1 VGGCNII
8 STPESIST
16 IGNMGF
22 LSPDGRCYSF
32 DQRGNGYARSEGLGV
47 LILKR
52 VTEAIRDQDVI
63 RAVIRAT
70 GTNQDGR
77 TVGLAQP
84 CAQAQESLL
93 RSTYQAAS
101 LDTRLTRF
109 VEAHGTGTAV
119 GDPLEAAALSSAFGA
134 VRNAHSPVYM

>member
-1 VGGCNII
+1 
-8 STPESIST
+8 
-16 IGNMGF
+16 MGF

-32 DQRGNGYARSEGLGV
+32 DQRANGYARSEGFGV

-52 VTEAIRDQDVI
+52 VTDAIRDQDVI

-84 CAQAQESLL
+84 SSQAQESLL

-101 LDTRLTRF
+101 LDTQLTRF

-119 GDPLEAAALSSAFGA
+119 GDPLEAAALSSAFGG